1 MATKKKVLLI
11 NIESEIEVINSEV
24 NKLELL
30 FINPNKFTDL
40 NKLAEYGEK
49 HKTLKK
55 QSENLELEWEKLSAK
70 VEKIKNVEN

>member
-1 MATKKKVLLI
+1 M
-11 NIESEIEVINSEV
+11 
-24 NKLELL
+24 ELL

-70 VEKIKNVEN
+70 VETIWVLQQS